1 MSKDTLSAVKQIT
14 FQEILPIWR
23 DQLWPNRVSKIE
35 THSAMTWPYT
45 HINQS
50 YDMNAFSYPVTF
62 FGIYDQEN
70 LIAVNSGH
78 LTTQTEYRSR
88 GLWVDPDYRGNKL
101 AQTILLATI
110 DQAKQEN
117 AKMIWSIP
125 RLSALPAYERVGFK
139 TVGEIVDEGVEF
151 GPNIY
156 CWLELNIVYDKIHA

>member
-45 HINQS
+45 HNQP
-50 YDMNAFSYPVTF
+50 YDMNIFSYHVTF
-62 FGIYDQEN
+62 FGIYNQDK

-78 LTTQTEYRSR
+78 LTTETEYRSR
-88 GLWVDPDYRGNKL
+88 GLWVDPLYRGMGL
-101 AQTILLATI
+101 AHMILLATI
-110 DQAKQEN
+110 EQAKREHAQ
-117 AKMIWSIP
+117 MIWSIP

-139 TVGEIVDEGVEF
+139 TVGETVDEGMEF

-156 CWLELNIVYDKIHA
+156 CCLTLNDK